1 MKPEIEINKHPPT
14 PPKPEVKIMTR
25 LEYEQERTKRIAALA
40 TTLSAFAS
48 GAHNSRV
55 DRVLELLEQTSRENY
70 FSAIPE
76 ANKWTS

>member
-1 MKPEIEINKHPPT
+1 MNLPNSEQPPT

-40 TTLSAFAS
+40 TSLAAVAS
-48 GAHNSRV
+48 GPHNLSLKA
-55 DRVLELLEQTSRENY
+55 DRILDLLEQTSRENY

-76 ANKWTS
+76 ANRCNS